1 MGKIG
6 IHFGHDSTI
15 AYSPYPGVYRS
26 YELERFTKKRYFALD
41 AYGLFTTKKYD
52 PNTTKEIFLAIKDQI
67 VKEFGEEY
75 LKIDSVTYD
84 QKYPEVNQPFDDT
97 GELVHDNIFKL
108 LRETF
113 VIEESVPLQARC
125 HHTLHSYSAFF
136 QSPFEEAF
144 VISFDGGGLT
154 EHEEFAQY
162 FTGYYMTRKGLKRQL
177 FTRQVH
183 LCSLYN
189 AFPYLCK
196 DIRGN
201 INSTPGKAMG
211 LSGYGEWDDKLYRK
225 LEPLFNSQDWI
236 TTHVNREN
244 GTGWVDNEYLYDV
257 VKETFGLKD
266 KKQLLEFDNA
276 ATFLATVQ
284 VLFEDTFLKHIK
296 PHAYKLNLPI
306 VITGGGALN
315 VLNNCRVKN
324 EIGLPVY
331 IPCNPNDTGT
341 AIGGIFEK
349 DLPNEQIDLRF
360 CNWDLFDRE
369 NLFQYVD
376 DRKGKKYNHQEVA
389 GLIREGKII
398 GVVRGRSECG
408 PRALGNRSII
418 CDPSFPNMKDILNSK
433 VKHREWYRPFAP
445 MVLQEDAKEYFAWDD
460 AQAPNMS
467 FACLVKSKEQ
477 ERLSSITHA
486 DYTARIQTI
495 NQKDNPWYYDLLKE
509 MKSTGPSV
517 ILNTSFNIL
526 GKPILNS
533 IEDAFYVLDNTE
545 LDYLIIEDYIFSK

>member
-1 MGKIG
+1 V
-6 IHFGHDSTI
+6 S
-15 AYSPYPGVYRS
+15 
-26 YELERFTKKRYFALD
+26 
-41 AYGLFTTKKYD
+41 
-52 PNTTKEIFLAIKDQI
+52 IKC
-67 VKEFGEEY
+67 F
-75 LKIDSVTYD
+75 
-84 QKYPEVNQPFDDT
+84 
-97 GELVHDNIFKL
+97 
-108 LRETF
+108 
-113 VIEESVPLQARC
+113 
-125 HHTLHSYSAFF
+125 
-136 QSPFEEAF
+136 
-144 VISFDGGGLT
+144 
-154 EHEEFAQY
+154 
-162 FTGYYMTRKGLKRQL
+162 
-177 FTRQVH
+177 
-183 LCSLYN
+183 
-189 AFPYLCK
+189 
-196 DIRGN
+196 
-201 INSTPGKAMG
+201 
-211 LSGYGEWDDKLYRK
+211 
-225 LEPLFNSQDWI
+225 
-236 TTHVNREN
+236 
-244 GTGWVDNEYLYDV
+244 
-257 VKETFGLKD
+257 
-266 KKQLLEFDNA
+266 
-276 ATFLATVQ
+276 
-284 VLFEDTFLKHIK
+284 
-296 PHAYKLNLPI
+296 
-306 VITGGGALN
+306 
-315 VLNNCRVKN
+315 NNCRVKN
-324 EIGLPVY
+324 ELGLPVY

-349 DLPNEQIDLRF
+349 DLPKEQIDLRF

-369 NLFQYVD
+369 SLFQYVD
-376 DRKGKKYNHQEVA
+376 DRKGKKYNLQEVA

-467 FACLVKSKEQ
+467 FACLVKSREQ

-545 LDYLIIEDYIFSK
+545 LDYLIVEDYIFSK